1 MKLLLSME
9 SHKIL
14 QESVNNFE
22 KTLDRELNE
31 NIGVMLGSPFKFMKI
46 KKAAKK
52 LQKALVQQSLNDLD
66 MRKKMQASKGERT
79 KKETE
84 TLKSATATKNAALK
98 DQAGAIT
105 LKMDTAATTDGLKT
119 VATLAKAN
127 ARIAAAETA
136 LKNATD
142 SESKILKVR
151 LKKAQMAAAGA
162 NKEMGE
168 YESTVNDDGVSPAA
182 AEETTPPKPDEKQI
196 EALKKTIEKLETSV
210 NDQKAAI
217 KTKEEAGEDTSKLAE
232 LLKKAEKNLKTN
244 KDLLAK
250 AEGKPAESTPAES
263 TPASSTPAA
272 SNAPAAGNAPKDN
285 KKTGKDQFDADG
297 DNKLSDKER
306 EAKNSKDGKIKRY
319 QDLLAKTDDEDKKA
333 EIQTK
338 IDKLQKESIDKFMD
352 PKYLSIVEN
361 ELVEFEKAILG

>member
-9 SHKIL
+9 SHKL
-14 QESVNNFE
+14 LTESVNNFE

-31 NIGVMLGSPFKFMKI
+31 NIGVMLGSPIKFLKI

-79 KKETE
+79 KKETD
-84 TLKSATATKNAALK
+84 TLKAATDAKNAALK
-98 DQAGAIT
+98 DQASAIIM
-105 LKMDTAATTDGLKT
+105 KMDAASTTDGLKT

-127 ARIAAAETA
+127 AKIAAAETA

-151 LKKAQMAAAGA
+151 LKKAQIAAAGA
-162 NKEMGE
+162 NKQMGD
-168 YESTVNDDGVSPAA
+168 YESTVNDDGVSPEA
-182 AEETTPPKPDEKQI
+182 AEETAPPKPDDKQI
-196 EALKKTIEKLETSV
+196 EALKKTIEKLEQSV
-210 NDQKAAI
+210 NSQKAAI
-217 KTKEEAGEDTSKLAE
+217 KAKEDAGDDTSKLAE
-232 LLKKAEKNLKTN
+232 LLKKAEKDLKTN

-250 AEGKPAESTPAES
+250 AEGKEPTADSPEATTSPEATAKTTPKNDK
-263 TPASSTPAA
+263 
-272 SNAPAAGNAPKDN
+272 NA
-285 KKTGKDQFDADG
+285 GKDQFDADG

-319 QDLLAKTDDEDKKA
+319 QDLLAKTDDEEKKA
-333 EIQTK
+333 EIQSK

-352 PKYLSIVEN
+352 PKYLSIVES

>member
-31 NIGVMLGSPFKFMKI
+31 NIGVMLGSPIKFMKI

-98 DQAGAIT
+98 DQASAIT

-127 ARIAAAETA
+127 AKIAAAETA

-142 SESKILKVR
+142 SETKILKVQ
-151 LKKAQMAAAGA
+151 LKKAQNQAAGA
-162 NKEMGE
+162 NQEMGE

-182 AEETTPPKPDEKQI
+182 AEETTPPAPDDKQI
-196 EALKKTIEKLETSV
+196 EALEKTIEKLQTSV

-217 KTKEEAGEDTSKLAE
+217 GKKKKAGEDTSKLEE
-232 LLKKAEKNLKTN
+232 LLATAEANLKTN
-244 KDLLAK
+244 QDALAS
-250 AEGKPAESTPAES
+250 ATGKPSKAK
-263 TPASSTPAA
+263 
-272 SNAPAAGNAPKDN
+272 PKDKN
-285 KKTGKDQFDADG
+285 AGKDQFDADG
-297 DNKLSDKER
+297 DNQLSDKER

-338 IDKLQKESIDKFMD
+338 IDKLQKESLDKFMD

>member
-1 MKLLLSME
+1 MKLLLSIE

-22 KTLDRELNE
+22 KTLNRELNE
-31 NIGVMLGSPFKFMKI
+31 NIGVMLGSPIKFSKI

-52 LQKALVQQSLNDLD
+52 LQKSLVQQSLNDLD

-79 KKETE
+79 PEETE

-98 DQAGAIT
+98 DQAAAIN
-105 LKMDTAATTDGLKT
+105 LQMDTHATTTGLKT

-127 ARIAAAETA
+127 AKIAAAETA

-142 SESKILKVR
+142 SESKLLKVK
-151 LKKAQMAAAGA
+151 LKKAQQSAANA

-182 AEETTPPKPDEKQI
+182 AEETAPLKPDDKQI
-196 EALKKTIEKLETSV
+196 EALKKTIEKLEKSV

-217 KTKEEAGEDTSKLAE
+217 GKKKKAGEDTSKLEE
-232 LLKKAEKNLKTN
+232 LLATAEANLKTN
-244 KDLLAK
+244 KDMLAK
-250 AEGKPAESTPAES
+250 AEGKPVEDT
-263 TPASSTPAA
+263 
-272 SNAPAAGNAPKDN
+272 PKDSKN
-285 KKTGKDQFDADG
+285 AGKDQFDKDG

-319 QDLLAKTDDEDKKA
+319 QDLLAKTDDEEKKA
-333 EIQTK
+333 EIQSK

-352 PKYLSIVEN
+352 PKYLSIVES